1 MNKVPSST
9 AKLEGSPWEAH
20 VGVGAPLF
28 ETASVESPA
37 GRHKSAVTSSRPFS
51 LSVWNPF
58 ENNAHHIFSSTTFD
72 PIIEVVTTS
81 MHNTI

>member
-1 MNKVPSST
+1 MLVHPP
-9 AKLEGSPWEAH
+9 AIRRREAWTIIISLSQP
-20 VGVGAPLF
+20 APLF

-37 GRHKSAVTSSRPFS
+37 GHHKSAVTSSRPFS